1 MSLLAKD
8 DKLKAAIVGSP
19 YGGVLG
25 FMDYV
30 HDYGVWGYIGF
41 FLSIYTAGF
50 LVLRLGR
57 RSSRRWLFKR
67 PSSSTPSSGGG
78 GIIGNNFTPKK
89 D

>member
-41 FLSIYTAGF
+41 SCQFTLLVFLF
-50 LVLRLGR
+50 FV
-57 RSSRRWLFKR
+57 
-67 PSSSTPSSGGG
+67 
-78 GIIGNNFTPKK
+78 
-89 D
+89 

>member
-41 FLSIYTAGF
+41 FLSIYTTGF
-50 LVLRLGR
+50 LVLRLG